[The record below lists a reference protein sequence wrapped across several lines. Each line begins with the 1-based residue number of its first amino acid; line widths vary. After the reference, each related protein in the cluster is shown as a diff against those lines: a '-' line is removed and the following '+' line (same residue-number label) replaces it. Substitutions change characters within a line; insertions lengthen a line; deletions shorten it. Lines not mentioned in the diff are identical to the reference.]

1 MSQVWGNG
9 LGSCWEEVVRS
20 RVAGPVVPGDAGFA
34 HLTPLSRSRAWR
46 DGQTQSSTQKGPVFL
61 TVWCGSPA
69 VCTGAKQPRSG

>member
-1 MSQVWGNG
+1 M
-9 LGSCWEEVVRS
+9 RS

-69 VCTGAKQPRSG
+69 VCTGGETAQVWMRVPPFLELLQAH